1 MRQLVRGETT
11 VDCQKKVDR
20 LVNRGWK
27 DITGIKLDDSQ
38 AAYGAIEWVCV
49 VEMVDKD
56 ELELQKKKSR
66 WNRGHAWQGRDV
78 Y

>member
-11 VDCQKKVDR
+11 VECQKKVDR
-20 LVNRGWK
+20 MKTRGWEA
-27 DITGIKLDDSQ
+27 ITPVKLDDSQ
-38 AAYGAIEWVCV
+38 AAYGTIEWVCV
-49 VEMVDKD
+49 VEMKDKN

-66 WNRGHAWQGRDV
+66 WNRGHAWQGRD